1 MALSKQQED
10 ELMQI
15 WYTSK
20 TAHAGEGKYVRMQW
34 TVKWYCK
41 RHPECKGLVVYKAL
55 DRLTYW
61 LKPMSAGFRMED
73 LK

>member
-20 TAHAGEGKYVRMQW
+20 TARDGLHARLLW
-34 TVKWYCK
+34 TRDWFIK
-41 RHPECKGLVVYKAL
+41 RHPEYKPL
-55 DRLTYW
+55 HIYKELNRLTYW
-61 LKPMSAGFRMED
+61 LKPISAGFRMED